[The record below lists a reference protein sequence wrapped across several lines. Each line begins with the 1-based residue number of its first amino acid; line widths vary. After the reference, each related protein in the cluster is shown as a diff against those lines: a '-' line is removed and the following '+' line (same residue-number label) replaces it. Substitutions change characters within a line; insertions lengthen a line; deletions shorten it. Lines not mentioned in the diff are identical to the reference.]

1 MAKNDRVSPE
11 TCPEFWSG
19 RPVLVTGATGFVGSH
34 LVERLLSL
42 NSRVVA
48 LVRDFNP
55 QSWLFRSGNLSRV
68 IVVSGRLED
77 YWSFERALNEYEI
90 DTVFHLGAMAIVGA
104 AQRSPLP
111 IFESNIRGTYNVLEA
126 CRDHQDL
133 VKRVIVASSDKAYGI
148 PESLPYTEE
157 MPVAGRF
164 PYDVSKSCTDLIAR
178 SYYHSHGLPVTVSR
192 CGNIYGGGDLNW
204 SRIVPG
210 TIRSFLRGEKPIL
223 RSDGTFLRDYIYVK
237 DVVRSYLKLAEETTE
252 DGIAGK
258 AFNFGPDKPYSV
270 IDIVGKIA
278 EIMDCDDLSPIIQN
292 STSGEI
298 KDQYL
303 NSDLAKDKLGWKP
316 TYSIEAGLAETV
328 DWYRE
333 HFNQKKE
340 SSSGVVPV
348 V

>member
-1 MAKNDRVSPE
+1 MKRINSEINPD
-11 TCPEFWSG
+11 FWHG

-42 NSRVVA
+42 KARVVV

-55 QSWLFRSGNLSRV
+55 QSLLFKSGNLSGVV
-68 IVVSGRLED
+68 IVSGRLED

-126 CRDHQDL
+126 CREHRDR
-133 VKRVIVASSDKAYGI
+133 VKRVVVASSDKAYGI
-148 PESLPYTEE
+148 SEALPYTED
-157 MPVAGRF
+157 MPVVGRY

-178 SYYHSHGLPVTVSR
+178 SYYYSHGLPVTVSR

-210 TIRSFLRGEKPIL
+210 TIKSFLAGESPVL
-223 RSDGTFLRDYIYVK
+223 RSDGSFLRDYVYVK
-237 DVVRSYLKLAEETTE
+237 DVVLSYLRLAEETPE
-252 DGIAGK
+252 EGVVGQ
-258 AFNFGPDKPYSV
+258 AFNFGPDKPLSV
-270 IDIVGKIA
+270 IQMVSEIA
-278 EIMDCDDLSPIIQN
+278 KVMKCEDLKPIIQN
-292 STSGEI
+292 KASGEI

-303 NSDLAKDKLGWKP
+303 SSQLALEKLGWQP
-316 TYSIEAGLAETV
+316 TFSLEEGLVETV
-328 DWYRE
+328 EWYKS
-333 HFNQKKE
+333 HLGDKE
-340 SSSGVVPV
+340 EIDSEAMSAV
-348 V
+348 